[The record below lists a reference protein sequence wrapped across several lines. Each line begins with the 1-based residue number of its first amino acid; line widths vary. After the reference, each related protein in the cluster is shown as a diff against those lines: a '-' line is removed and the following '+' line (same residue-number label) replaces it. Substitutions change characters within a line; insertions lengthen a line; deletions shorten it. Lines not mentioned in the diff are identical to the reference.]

1 MARIARIV
9 VPGYPHHI
17 TQRGNRRQATFF
29 CDDDYRQYIDLMAE
43 WCSRCGV
50 DIWAYCLMP
59 NHTHL
64 IAVPQTEDGMRK
76 AIGEAHRRY
85 ARMINFREG
94 WRGYLWQGRFHSFVM
109 DERYLLADVRYIK
122 LNPVRA
128 QLVTDPIA
136 YPWSSARAHIE
147 KRDDALVSVSPLL
160 ELIPDWNK
168 FLKDEFQE
176 KEKEYQELRQHER
189 TGRPLGS
196 GLFIDKLEVLLGKR
210 LRKKKTGPKGPW
222 KNVKR

>member
-1 MARIARIV
+1 VRVGEGI
-9 VPGYPHHI
+9 
-17 TQRGNRRQATFF
+17 
-29 CDDDYRQYIDLMAE
+29 
-43 WCSRCGV
+43 CGR
-50 DIWAYCLMP
+50 DGF
-59 NHTHL
+59 THSL
-64 IAVPQTEDGMRK
+64 E
-76 AIGEAHRRY
+76 
-85 ARMINFREG
+85 
-94 WRGYLWQGRFHSFVM
+94 
-109 DERYLLADVRYIK
+109 

-128 QLVTDPIA
+128 RLVTDPIA

-176 KEKEYQELRQHER
+176 KEKEKEKEKEYQELRQHER

-196 GLFIDKLEVLLGKR
+196 GLFIDKLEV
-210 LRKKKTGPKGPW
+210 GPKGPW

>member
-17 TQRGNRRQATFF
+17 TQRGNRRQETFF

-64 IAVPQTEDGMRK
+64 IAVPQTEDSMRK

-94 WRGYLWQGRFHSFVM
+94 WRGYLWEGRFCSFVM
-109 DERYLLADVRYIK
+109 DERYLLAAVRYIE
-122 LNPVRA
+122 LNPVRTR
-128 QLVTDPIA
+128 LVTDPIA

-147 KRDDALVSVSPLL
+147 KRDDALVTVSSLL
-160 ELIPDWNK
+160 ELISDWNE
-168 FLKDEFQE
+168 FLKDELQ
-176 KEKEYQELRQHER
+176 EKEYQELRQHER
-189 TGRPLGS
+189 TGRPLGND
-196 GLFIDKLEVLLGKR
+196 LLIDRLEVLLGR
-210 LRKKKTGPKGPW
+210 QLRKKKTGPKGPW
-222 KNVKR
+222 KNRGKI

>member
-9 VPGYPHHI
+9 VPEYPHHI

-94 WRGYLWQGRFHSFVM
+94 WRGYLWQGRFHSFVGCH
-109 DERYLLADVRYIK
+109 RC
-122 LNPVRA
+122 
-128 QLVTDPIA
+128 
-136 YPWSSARAHIE
+136 
-147 KRDDALVSVSPLL
+147 
-160 ELIPDWNK
+160 
-168 FLKDEFQE
+168 
-176 KEKEYQELRQHER
+176 
-189 TGRPLGS
+189 
-196 GLFIDKLEVLLGKR
+196 
-210 LRKKKTGPKGPW
+210 
-222 KNVKR
+222 

>member
-17 TQRGNRRQATFF
+17 TQRGNRRQETFF
-29 CDDDYRQYIDLMAE
+29 CNDDYRQYIALMAE
-43 WCSRCGV
+43 WCRRCGV

-64 IAVPQTEDGMRK
+64 IAVPQTEDSMRK

-94 WRGYLWQGRFHSFVM
+94 WRGYLWQGRFSSFVM
-109 DERYLLADVRYIK
+109 DERYLLAAVRYIE

-128 QLVTDPIA
+128 RLVTDAIA

-147 KRDDALVSVSPLL
+147 EHDDELVSVSPLL
-160 ELIPDWNK
+160 ALIPDWK
-168 FLKDEFQE
+168 EFLQAGLQ
-176 KEKEYQELRQHER
+176 EKEYQDLRQHER

-196 GLFIDKLEVLLGKR
+196 ELFIDKLEVLLGR
-210 LRKKKTGPKGPW
+210 LLRKKKPGPKGPW
-222 KNVKR
+222 KKGK

>member
-17 TQRGNRRQATFF
+17 TQRGNRRQETFF
-29 CDDDYRQYIDLMAE
+29 CDDDYKQYIDLMAQ
-43 WCSRCGV
+43 WCNRCGV
-50 DIWAYCLMP
+50 EVWAYCLMP

-64 IAVPQTEDGMRK
+64 VAVPRTEESMRK

-94 WRGYLWQGRFHSFVM
+94 WQGYLWQGRFFSFVM
-109 DERYLLADVRYIK
+109 DERYLLAAVRYIE

-128 QLVTDPIA
+128 HLATDPIA

-147 KRDDALVSVSPLL
+147 KRDDALVRVSPLL
-160 ELIPDWNK
+160 ELIPDWNG
-168 FLKDEFQE
+168 FLKDEVQE
-176 KEKEYQELRQHER
+176 AECQEIRQHER

-196 GLFIDKLEVLLGKR
+196 DLLIDKLEALLGKQ
-210 LRKKKTGPKGPW
+210 LRKKKTGPKGPRR
-222 KNVKR
+222 KMES

>member
-9 VPGYPHHI
+9 APGYPHHI
-17 TQRGNRRQATFF
+17 TQRGNRGQETFF
-29 CDDDYRQYIDLMAE
+29 CDDDYRHYIDLMAQ
-43 WCSRCGV
+43 WCTQWDV
-50 DIWAYCLMP
+50 AIWAYCLMP
-59 NHTHL
+59 NHIHL
-64 IAVPQTEDGMRK
+64 VAVPETAEGMRK

-109 DERYLLADVRYIK
+109 DEGYLLAAVRYIE

-128 QLVTDPIA
+128 RLVADPAA

-147 KRDDALVSVSPLL
+147 KRDDALVRVSPMLAL
-160 ELIPDWNK
+160 VPDWDA
-168 FLKDEFQE
+168 FLKEEMQE
-176 KEKEYQELRQHER
+176 QGYEKLRRHER

-196 GLFIDKLEVLLGKR
+196 DVFIDRLEGQLGKR
-210 LRKKKTGPKGPW
+210 LRKKKTGPKGPR
-222 KNVKR
+222 KVMEK